1 MFGQSDTDRSQDQG
15 GCREAPGMK
24 EGGGKDTAV
33 RTRTGGEA
41 AMRAMSVLE
50 NAKSNGHRKTH
61 RAEPDGTGRKFA
73 HPPRADPS
81 RESGGAVGRSRSREE
96 SRANPGGAK
105 GRRMRRAKQAKTS
118 RDVSRYER
126 APGEIRF
133 PGLDAGRAR
142 GGYARGPVAGKMRR
156 TPTADERRQG
166 QSSSVIRPPDADN
179 RMSGGVEGSQGAIP
193 ATPSDRGR
201 VVRGSNKRLAAFRL
215 AMAPKPAR

>member
-33 RTRTGGEA
+33 GTRTGGEA

-96 SRANPGGAK
+96 SRANPVGAK

-118 RDVSRYER
+118 RGVSRYER

-156 TPTADERRQG
+156 TPPGTVALCYATAGCGNPHGRRCGRITGRNPRYPSDQ
-166 QSSSVIRPPDADN
+166 QSRLTPSPRRRGP
-179 RMSGGVEGSQGAIP
+179 SGGC
-193 ATPSDRGR
+193 RGNSR
-201 VVRGSNKRLAAFRL
+201 SR
-215 AMAPKPAR
+215 